1 MLDPESPVLDDKS
14 GLLPLKKWQKTVD
27 VIARIFK
34 APAAFI
40 VQYCP
45 DTLQIVIASNQ
56 PSNPY
61 EAGVLIPSDTD
72 TFCKKVA
79 EERSTLYVQDAR
91 QDPCW
96 SSNPEVVNDGF
107 RSYLGLPIC
116 WPNGQPF
123 GTVYVLDFEAT
134 DYQQDYM
141 DLMGELRDLIEADL
155 KILTQYQDI
164 SNLALTD
171 ELTGLYNRRGF
182 MSVANRYIA
191 LAKRSSIALGIL
203 YLDMDGLKAINDEQG
218 HAQGDH
224 ALKTLAW
231 AMRQSLRENDIPARL
246 SGDEFVMLVVVES
259 ESELDDIATRIEKAL
274 AEENLSASM
283 GKLLISNARHTL
295 EYWLKKA
302 DEKMYQQKRK
312 KHSQ

>member
-191 LAKRSSIALGIL
+191 LAKR
-203 YLDMDGLKAINDEQG
+203 
-218 HAQGDH
+218 
-224 ALKTLAW
+224 
-231 AMRQSLRENDIPARL
+231 
-246 SGDEFVMLVVVES
+246 V
-259 ESELDDIATRIEKAL
+259 
-274 AEENLSASM
+274 
-283 GKLLISNARHTL
+283 RHTL
-295 EYWLKKA
+295 FGYGWPE
-302 DEKMYQQKRK
+302 
-312 KHSQ
+312 SN